1 MTGYKTK
8 HALAIAAAVVGVFAT
23 TGISSPAKAEETI
36 KLALVSGY
44 PPLASWT
51 GAAVET
57 FIPKI
62 AESLAKTGNYK
73 IEWNVAISGQVVR
86 ATGELEGVEAGLGDV
101 GIVVTAAEPSKAPLY
116 AVSFNTPFTT
126 LDMTLLSDT
135 MKVLADK
142 FPAYAAGWDKFN
154 QVSLQPAS
162 AVDNM
167 MVWTDKK
174 TTKLTDLK
182 GMKIGAIGPNLR
194 WVQAVGAVGV
204 NTDLVKAYSALSTGV
219 FTGAIFWPAA
229 AGQFK
234 ICEPAPY
241 ALEADIGA
249 VSGFALNVN
258 KDTWNGLPDEVKTA
272 FIEAAPLWKTDNIA
286 RVKKVTGFMVKRCT
300 EKFGTE
306 FTKLSD
312 AERNQWANALPSL
325 GKEWAEQRNK
335 AGEPG
340 TEILKTYMDAMRA
353 AKQPIARH
361 WDRE

>member
-1 MTGYKTK
+1 MIGYKSK
-8 HALAIAAAVVGVFAT
+8 HALAAAAAVVSALAIT
-23 TGISSPAKAEETI
+23 ASTAPANAQETI
-36 KLALVSGY
+36 KLALISGY
-44 PPLASWT
+44 PPLTSWT

-62 AESLAKTGNYK
+62 AESLAKSGNFK
-73 IEWNVAISGQVVR
+73 IEWNIAISGQVVR
-86 ATGELEGVEAGLGDV
+86 ATGELEGIEAGVGDV

-135 MKVLADK
+135 MKTLADK
-142 FPAYAAGWDKFN
+142 FPAYDAGWDKFN

-167 MVWTDKK
+167 MIWTKK
-174 TTKLTDLK
+174 KVTKLTDLK

-194 WVQAVGAVGV
+194 WVQAVGAIGV
-204 NTDLVKAYSALSTGV
+204 NTDLVRAYSALSTGV

-258 KDTWNGLPDEVKTA
+258 KDVWNGLPDEVKNA

-286 RVKKVTGFMVKRCT
+286 RVKKVTGIMVNRCT
-300 EKFGTE
+300 KKFGTE

-312 AERNQWANALPSL
+312 AERSQWANSLPSL

-353 AKQPIARH
+353 ANQPIARH

>member
-1 MTGYKTK
+1 M
-8 HALAIAAAVVGVFAT
+8 
-23 TGISSPAKAEETI
+23 
-36 KLALVSGY
+36 
-44 PPLASWT
+44 
-51 GAAVET
+51 
-57 FIPKI
+57 
-62 AESLAKTGNYK
+62 
-73 IEWNVAISGQVVR
+73 R

-101 GIVVTAAEPSKAPLY
+101 GIVATAAEPSKAPLY

-135 MKVLADK
+135 MKNLADK

-174 TTKLTDLK
+174 ISKLTDLE

-258 KDTWNGLPDEVKTA
+258 KDVWNGLPDEVKTA

-286 RVKKVTGFMVKRCT
+286 RVKKVTGFMVSRCT
-300 EKFGTE
+300 KEFGTE

-312 AERNQWANALPSL
+312 AERNEWANALPSL
-325 GKEWAEQRNK
+325 GKEWAQQRNE

-353 AKQPIARH
+353 ANQPIARH

>member
-1 MTGYKTK
+1 MIEHKSK
-8 HALAIAAAVVGVFAT
+8 QVLAAITVVISTLAVMGSVQPAT
-23 TGISSPAKAEETI
+23 AQETI
-36 KLALVSGY
+36 KLALISGY

-51 GAAVET
+51 GAAIET

-86 ATGELEGVEAGLGDV
+86 ATGELEGVEAGVGDV

-116 AVSFNTPFTT
+116 AVSFATPFTT

-135 MKVLADK
+135 MKMLADR
-142 FPAYAAGWDKFN
+142 FPAYQAGWDRFN
-154 QVSLQPAS
+154 QISLQPAS

-167 MVWTDKK
+167 MIWTDRKI
-174 TTKLTDLK
+174 TRLVDIR

-234 ICEPAPY
+234 ICDPAPY

-258 KDTWNGLPDEVKTA
+258 KDVWNGLPDEVKNA

-286 RVKKVTGFMVKRCT
+286 RVKKVTGIMVNRCT
-300 EKFGTE
+300 KEFGTE

-312 AERNQWANALPSL
+312 SERSQWANALPSL

-340 TEILKTYMDAMRA
+340 TEILKTYMDTMRSA
-353 AKQPIARH
+353 NQPIARH

>member
-1 MTGYKTK
+1 MKRNLGLFAAT
-8 HALAIAAAVVGVFAT
+8 ALAGTLAATPAAAQEK
-23 TGISSPAKAEETI
+23 IRLSLI
-36 KLALVSGY
+36 SGY
-44 PPLASWT
+44 PQLASWT

-57 FIPKI
+57 FIPHVANI
-62 AESLAKTGNYK
+62 LAETGNYEL
-73 IEWNVAISGQVVR
+73 EWNIAISGQVVR
-86 ATGELEGVEAGLGDV
+86 ATGELEGVETGVGDV

-135 MKVLADK
+135 MKMLADS
-142 FPAYAAGWDKFN
+142 FPAYQKGWDEFN

-174 TTKLTDLK
+174 IGKLADLN

-194 WVQAVGAVGV
+194 WVQPIGAVGV

-258 KDTWNGLPDEVKTA
+258 KDIWEGLPEEVRAA
-272 FIEAAPLWKTDNIA
+272 FIEAAPLWKDDNIA
-286 RVKKVTGFMVKRCT
+286 RVEKVTSIMVNKCQT
-300 EKFGTE
+300 EFGTE

-312 AERNQWANALPSL
+312 EERSRWAMSLPPL

-335 AGEPG
+335 AGDPG
-340 TEILKTYMDAMRA
+340 TEILKAYMDVMRFA
-353 AKQPIARH
+353 NQPIARH
-361 WDRE
+361 WDRD

>member
-1 MTGYKTK
+1 MIVEKLNRRWLTAG
-8 HALAIAAAVVGVFAT
+8 LIAGGLVAAT
-23 TGISSPAKAEETI
+23 PAAAEETL
-36 KLALVSGY
+36 KLTLLSGY
-44 PPLASWT
+44 PQLASWT

-57 FIPKI
+57 FIPKVN
-62 AESLAKTGNYK
+62 ETLAKTGNYK
-73 IEWNVAISGQVVR
+73 IEWNIAIAGQIVR
-86 ATGELEGVEAGLGDV
+86 ATGEIVGVESGVGDV
-101 GIVVTAAEPSKAPLY
+101 GIVVTAAAPDKAPLY

-135 MKVLADK
+135 MKTLADTY
-142 FPAYAAGWDKFN
+142 PAYAAGWDRLN
-154 QVSLQPAS
+154 QVALQPAS

-174 TTKLTDLK
+174 VTKLDELK

-194 WVQAVGAVGV
+194 WVQPIGAIGV

-234 ICEPAPY
+234 LCDPAPY

-249 VSGFALNVN
+249 VSGFSLNVN
-258 KDTWNGLPDEVKTA
+258 KDSWASLPDEVKQA
-272 FIEAAPLWKTDNIA
+272 FIDAAPLWKDDNIA
-286 RVKKVTGFMVKRCT
+286 RVKKVTGIMVGKCQK
-300 EKFGTE
+300 EHGTQ

-312 AERNQWANALPSL
+312 AERTQWAMALPPL
-325 GKEWAEQRNK
+325 GKEWAEQRNQ

-340 TEILKTYMDAMRA
+340 TEILKAYMDAMRA
-353 AKQPIARH
+353 ANQPIARQ